1 MTAAKD
7 LHSDF
12 FKRSRHDPRYWNDVV
27 FGDFEKPWDKQFE
40 IWESVAKYPKTAVK
54 ACHSSGKSHVAGGR
68 IVPWFLSNFY
78 PSAVFTTAPTARQ
91 VDHVLWGEIRRHW
104 ERSLIDIGG
113 KIYDGTAKI
122 FIDHDWYALGFT
134 TRKRAQ
140 GEDLGTLFQGFHTL
154 HVLFIIDEA
163 AAVDREVWN
172 AAESVCTNPELHR
185 ILAIGNAT
193 DGNSEFAR
201 KFRMPPPDKPGGWAK
216 HSISAFDTPN
226 FTEGR
231 VVNPKLITPAW
242 VEDKKITWGETSPM
256 YEAKVEAKFPEMGTD
271 ALIPLS
277 FIEKA
282 LEKYRE
288 WKAGDESILDIAPD
302 KGRTLG
308 VDCARYGDD
317 MTVGYGLQG
326 PILEREFR
334 LPMSGADVR
343 FATIDRLIRQK
354 HFNRVNIEEDM
365 LGGDTIDLLRAK
377 GHQAI
382 YGVNPAGVASDK
394 TEFYDRK
401 TELAWMLRGRFVEA
415 QDIALDCEDT
425 GGQLS
430 NYKYKPTVKAGHS
443 VLKLE
448 PKDDM
453 KKRLGRSPDDGD
465 AAIMCV
471 SDHDVVLSKDSV
483 SVSASTGG
491 GDW

>member
-1 MTAAKD
+1 MSAHDHAR
-7 LHSDF
+7 DF
-12 FKRSRHDPRYWNDVV
+12 FQRSQHDVEYWNEVV
-27 FGDFEKPWDKQFE
+27 FGDFERPWKKQFD
-40 IWESVAKYPKTAVK
+40 IWRSVARYPKTVVK

-68 IVPWFLSNFY
+68 IVPWFLSTFY
-78 PSAVFTTAPTARQ
+78 PSAVFTTAPTGRQ

-104 ERSLIDIGG
+104 DRALVEIGG
-113 KIYDGTAKI
+113 KVYDGKPKI

-154 HVLFIIDEA
+154 YVLFIIDEA
-163 AAVDREVWN
+163 AAVEPEVWD
-172 AAESVCTNPELHR
+172 AAESVCTNPETSR

-201 KFRMPPPDKPGGWAK
+201 KFKTPAPDKPGGWAK
-216 HSISAFDTPN
+216 HTINAFDTPN

-231 VVNPKLITPAW
+231 IVNPKLLTPAW

-256 YEAKVEAKFPEMGTD
+256 YQAKILAEFPEMGTD
-271 ALIPLS
+271 TLIPLK
-277 FIEKA
+277 FIDLA
-282 LEKYRE
+282 LERYKEYE
-288 WKAGDESILDIAPD
+288 AGDKTVLELAPN
-302 KGRTLG
+302 KGRTMG

-317 MTVGYGLQG
+317 MSVGYGLEG
-326 PILEREFR
+326 PLLERVFR
-334 LPMSGADVR
+334 MALSGADERVGR
-343 FATIDRLIRQK
+343 IGSLIREK
-354 HFNRVNIEEDM
+354 HFDRVNIEEDAY
-365 LGGDTIDLLRAK
+365 GGDDIDHLRAQ
-377 GHQAI
+377 GFQNI
-382 YGVNPAGVASDK
+382 FGVTPSGRAEDQ

-401 TELAWMLRGRFVEA
+401 TELAWQLRGRFVEA

-430 NYKYKPTVKAGHS
+430 NYKFKYTVKSGYN
-443 VLKLE
+443 VKKLE

-465 AAIMCV
+465 AAIYTMAN
-471 SDHDVVLSKDSV
+471 HDVLLGDESV
-483 SVSASTGG
+483 TVSTGTSG